1 MTFGERLRGL
11 LEDREI
17 TQKEFAAMLRIA
29 PTTLNGYINDKRQPD
44 FALLKEI
51 AVILGV
57 SIDFLLDYNRGETV
71 LNVRELSLITGLRRL
86 PKQQQ
91 EIVHTLV
98 RVSVKALSGESEKSS
113 F

>member
-17 TQKEFAAMLRIA
+17 TQKEFAAALRIA

-51 AVILGV
+51 AAI
-57 SIDFLLDYNRGETV
+57 
-71 LNVRELSLITGLRRL
+71 LNVSTDFMLDFQGAEAPSGKELSLIMGLRRL
-86 PKQQQ
+86 PKEQR
-91 EIVHTLV
+91 EIIHTLV
-98 RVSVKALSGESEKSS
+98 RVSVKALSDDPESSS

>member
-51 AVILGV
+51 ALVLGV
-57 SIDFLLDYNRGETV
+57 SIDFLLDYDHGEV
-71 LNVRELSLITGLRRL
+71 CPNGKELSLITGLRRL
-86 PKQQQ
+86 PKQQR
-91 EIVHTLV
+91 EIIYTLV
-98 RVSVKALSGESEKSS
+98 RVSVKALSDGEEKSA